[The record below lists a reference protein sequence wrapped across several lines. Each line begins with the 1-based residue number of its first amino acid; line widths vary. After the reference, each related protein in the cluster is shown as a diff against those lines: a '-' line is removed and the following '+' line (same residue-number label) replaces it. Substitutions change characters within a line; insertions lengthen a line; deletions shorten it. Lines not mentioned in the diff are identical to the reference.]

1 MQLVFLHGPG
11 AVGKLTVGQALAART
26 GLPLFHNHLVVDA
39 ALAVF
44 PFGSPAFVRLRH
56 AWWLAMFDEAARA
69 GRSLIFTFAP
79 EASVPASFVDEVRA
93 AIEPHG
99 GRIRFVA
106 LACDD
111 ALREGRIEDPSR
123 ARWRKLN
130 SLALAR
136 SLRED
141 NAHAFP
147 PLPAEVTVD
156 TGLLWP
162 EEAAAEI
169 QASLGLPS
177 PLAGEGVAKGD
188 G

>member
-1 MQLVFLHGPG
+1 M
-11 AVGKLTVGQALAART
+11 
-26 GLPLFHNHLVVDA
+26 
-39 ALAVF
+39 
-44 PFGSPAFVRLRH
+44 FG
-56 AWWLAMFDEAARA
+56 EAASE

-79 EASVPASFVDEVRA
+79 EKSVPTTFVDEVRA

-111 ALREGRIEDPSR
+111 AVREGRIEDPSR
-123 ARWRKLN
+123 ARWGKLN

-136 SLRED
+136 SLGAD

-147 PLPAEVTVD
+147 PLPAELTVD
-156 TGLLWP
+156 TGRLSP
-162 EEAAAEI
+162 EAAAAKI
-169 QASLGLPS
+169 QTALGLPS
-177 PLAGEGVAKGD
+177 PLAGGGVAKGD